1 MTDDGGDAPA
11 VADPPAAADPDGRFL
26 PLGLL
31 TAALVLGISTWFS
44 ATAVI
49 PQLAEE
55 WSLSPTAQAWLTIS
69 VVLGFVIGA
78 LISSALNIADR
89 VRPQVVIL
97 IGAWGAGLANLSLIW
112 VDEAVP
118 GILLRLLTGLFL
130 AGVYPPSFKL
140 ISTWF
145 RRGRGMA
152 LGLLAAGIILGNA
165 LPHLANALGGVDWEN
180 VIFATSIM
188 SAIGGFFAIV
198 VKDGPFPFP
207 TSKFDPRQVG
217 LVFANRGVRLASIG
231 YFGHMW
237 ELFAM
242 AAWFLVFFRD
252 HLVGI
257 GEEPLPQA
265 AFVTFAA
272 IAMGSV
278 GSWLGGIVADRWGR
292 TKFTMTM
299 LAISGTCSLSIG
311 LLFGRSRWPIILLGL
326 IWGLTVVADSAQF
339 SAMVTETGDQSYVGT
354 ALTMQMAIGFTI
366 SAATIWIVPL
376 FEEVVGWRWAFSILA
391 IGPAVGIGAM
401 VRLRRLPEA
410 RRIAGGLG

>member
-1 MTDDGGDAPA
+1 MEELADDDGSGPVA
-11 VADPPAAADPDGRFL
+11 VSDPEGRFL

-31 TAALVLGISTWFS
+31 TLALVLGISTWFS

-49 PQLAEE
+49 PQLAEA
-55 WSLSPTAQAWLTIS
+55 WDLSATAQAWLTIS

-78 LISSALNIADR
+78 LVSSVLNVADR
-89 VRPQVVIL
+89 VRPQVVML
-97 IGAWGAGLANLSLIW
+97 VGAWGASLANFGLILVDDALS
-112 VDEAVP
+112 
-118 GILLRLLTGLFL
+118 GILLRLLTGFFL

-165 LPHLANALGGVDWEN
+165 LPHLANALGGVDWRN
-180 VIFATSIM
+180 VIYSTSIM
-188 SAIGGFFAIV
+188 SAVGGAV
-198 VKDGPFPFP
+198 AYLVKDGPFPFP
-207 TSKFDPRQVG
+207 VSAFDPRQVG
-217 LVFANRGVRLASIG
+217 LVFSNRGVRLASIG

-252 HLVGI
+252 HLAAVGQ
-257 GEEPLPQA
+257 EPLPMA

-292 TKFTMTM
+292 TRFTISM
-299 LAISGTCSLSIG
+299 LAISGACSITIG
-311 LLFGRSRWPIILLGL
+311 LFFDGVTWPIVVIGL

-376 FEEVVGWRWAFSILA
+376 FEQIVTWRWAFSILA
-391 IGPAVGIGAM
+391 IGPIVGIAAM
-401 VRLRRLPEA
+401 IRLRGLPEA

>member
-1 MTDDGGDAPA
+1 VVEELADDDGSGPVA
-11 VADPPAAADPDGRFL
+11 VSDPEGRFL

-31 TAALVLGISTWFS
+31 TLALVLGISTWFS

-49 PQLAEE
+49 PQLAEA
-55 WSLSPTAQAWLTIS
+55 WDLSATAQAWLTIS

-78 LISSALNIADR
+78 LVSSVLNVADR
-89 VRPQVVIL
+89 VRPQVVML
-97 IGAWGAGLANLSLIW
+97 VGAWGASLANFGLILVDDALS
-112 VDEAVP
+112 
-118 GILLRLLTGLFL
+118 GILLRLLTGFFL

-165 LPHLANALGGVDWEN
+165 LPHLANALGGVDWRN
-180 VIFATSIM
+180 VIYSTSIM
-188 SAIGGFFAIV
+188 SAVGGAV
-198 VKDGPFPFP
+198 AYLVKDGPFPFP
-207 TSKFDPRQVG
+207 VSAFDPRQVG
-217 LVFANRGVRLASIG
+217 LVFSNRGVRLASIG

-252 HLVGI
+252 HLAAVGQ
-257 GEEPLPQA
+257 EPLPMA

-292 TKFTMTM
+292 TRFTISM
-299 LAISGTCSLSIG
+299 LAISGACSITIG
-311 LLFGRSRWPIILLGL
+311 LFFDGVTWPIVVIGL

-376 FEEVVGWRWAFSILA
+376 FEQIVTWRWAFSILA
-391 IGPAVGIGAM
+391 IGPIVGIAAM
-401 VRLRRLPEA
+401 IRLRGLPEA

>member
-1 MTDDGGDAPA
+1 MEALAEDRGEPLA
-11 VADPPAAADPDGRFL
+11 VADPDGRFL

-49 PQLAEE
+49 PQLSDE
-55 WSLSPTAQAWLTIS
+55 WNLSASAQAWLTIS
-69 VVLGFVIGA
+69 VVLGFVLGA
-78 LISSALNIADR
+78 LFSSAFNVADR
-89 VRPQVVIL
+89 VRPQVVML
-97 IGAWGAGLANLSLIW
+97 VGAWGAGLANLALIW
-112 VDEAVP
+112 VDGAIP
-118 GILLRLLTGLFL
+118 GILLRLLTGFFL

-165 LPHLANALGGVDWEN
+165 LPHLANALGGVAWEN
-180 VIFATSIM
+180 VILATSAM
-188 SAIGGFFAIV
+188 SLLGGVFAYV

-207 TSKFDPRQVG
+207 ASAFDPRQVG
-217 LVFANRGVRLASIG
+217 LVFTNRGVRLASIG

-252 HLVGI
+252 HLVTVDQD
-257 GEEPLPQA
+257 PLPMA

-272 IAMGSV
+272 IAMGSL
-278 GSWLGGIVADRWGR
+278 GSWLGGLVADRWGR
-292 TKFTMTM
+292 TKFTISM
-299 LAISGTCSLSIG
+299 LAISGTCSIAIGLFFEGATWPIVLIG
-311 LLFGRSRWPIILLGL
+311 LL
-326 IWGLTVVADSAQF
+326 WGLTVVADSAQF

-391 IGPAVGIGAM
+391 IGPVVGIAAM
-401 VRLRRLPEA
+401 VRLRGLPEA
-410 RRIAGGLG
+410 RKIAGGLG